1 MAKQI
6 LKVAVVLILVALIW
20 KLVIEDDE
28 PAPSEDVDRIAA
40 IDGVESTQT
49 YIAMD

>member
-20 KLVIEDDE
+20 KLVVEDEE
-28 PAPSEDVDRIAA
+28 PALDEVDRI
-40 IDGVESTQT
+40 D
-49 YIAMD
+49 